1 MKKKLL
7 FVIPALQLGGA
18 EKSFVNLLNVID
30 YDKFDV
36 DVFLFTKTGFFLEL
50 IPEQVTLLQESAD
63 FRNFSKPFFKSLASF
78 WRKPFLL
85 VNKLLFTINNIISE
99 NSVVAEQTN
108 WKYLRHFFPIIEKE
122 YDVAI
127 GYLEK
132 SSNYFAIEKTKAKKK
147 IAWIHTDLENL
158 GINFNLEKPFLN
170 QFNFIVTV
178 SEGLSNRLSE
188 KLPDLKKRIKT
199 IENIN
204 SKDLI
209 LKLANEFV
217 PQEFDSRYFNIIF
230 VGRLAKEKG
239 LSNAINAVAML
250 LSRGHKVR
258 FYLVG
263 SGDQKNDL
271 MELAVKKNIVNSIY
285 FLGSRSNPY
294 PYIKNSHL
302 FLLTSFY
309 EGKSIALEE
318 AKLLQ
323 LPAVITCFTS
333 AKDQIVSNKNGLIVE
348 MNSSAIADAIERI
361 FKNSSLQ
368 KQFRENLSSLKGNE
382 NEVKKLYELINE

>member
-122 YDVAI
+122 YDAAI

-158 GINFNLEKPFLN
+158 GINFDLERSFLN

-178 SEGLSNRLSE
+178 SEGLSHRLSE

-204 SKDLI
+204 SKNLI
-209 LKLANEFV
+209 LKLAYEFV

-239 LSNAINAVAML
+239 LFNAINAVAML

-271 MELAVKKNIVNSIY
+271 MELAVKKNITNSIF

-348 MNSSAIADAIERI
+348 MNPSAIADAIERI
-361 FKNSSLQ
+361 LKNSSLQ

-382 NEVKKLYELINE
+382 NEVKKLYELLNE

>member
-85 VNKLLFTINNIISE
+85 LNKLLFTINNIISE

-132 SSNYFAIEKTKAKKK
+132 SSNYFVIEKTKAKKK

-158 GINFNLEKPFLN
+158 GINFNLENPFLN
-170 QFNFIVTV
+170 QFNFVVTV

-204 SKDLI
+204 SKNLI

-263 SGDQKNDL
+263 TGDQKNDL
-271 MELAVKKNIVNSIY
+271 MELAVKKNITNSIY

-302 FLLTSFY
+302 FLLTSLY

-348 MNSSAIADAIERI
+348 MNPSAIADAIERI
-361 FKNSSLQ
+361 LKNSSLQ

-382 NEVKKLYELINE
+382 NEVKKLYELLNE